1 MKKVRG
7 FAYLFAC
14 GLIGV
19 AFFVQASA
27 QQVTAKYE
35 VSGQI
40 DSEKVPNWISGAA
53 RITGSVSFAS
63 TEERVTVAG
72 DKYVVESTATGA
84 AFLAKFFEN
93 LHVVRRSEGSWVGGA
108 QATTRYYEKRG
119 STEPATA
126 VIDYRSGTAR
136 FSRGPGSPT
145 KVEPI
150 KFMTSDTAALPFVFL
165 GRPRPTGPVTYA
177 YTDGRF
183 LRTMTIDP
191 TVVFDHRV
199 GGTSV
204 PTVRYVSRRKGP
216 KDAEV
221 ELWIRAEDGFPLR
234 IGLTSARYGLRG
246 EANLIELPP
255 IFKRKS

>member
-1 MKKVRG
+1 MKRVRAI
-7 FAYLFAC
+7 AYRLAL
-14 GLIGV
+14 GLSAAV
-19 AFFVQASA
+19 CFQPASA
-27 QQVTAKYE
+27 QQIAARYE

-40 DSEKVPNWISGAA
+40 DSEKVPNWMAGAA
-53 RITGSVSFAS
+53 RMTGSVSFAS
-63 TEERVTVAG
+63 TEERITVAG
-72 DKYVVESTATGA
+72 DKYSVESTATGA
-84 AFLAKFFEN
+84 AFLSKFFDN
-93 LHVVRRSEGSWVGGA
+93 LRVIRRSEGSWVGGA
-108 QATTRYYEKRG
+108 QATTRFYEQRG

-165 GRPRPTGPVTYA
+165 GRPRPAGPVSFA

-191 TVVFDHRV
+191 TVVFEHRV
-199 GGTSV
+199 GGTAV
-204 PTVRYVSRRKGP
+204 PTVRYVSRRIGP

-234 IGLTSARYGLRG
+234 IRLTSARYGLRG
-246 EANLIELPP
+246 EANLTELPP
-255 IFKRKS
+255 VFKRKS

>member
-1 MKKVRG
+1 M
-7 FAYLFAC
+7 
-14 GLIGV
+14 
-19 AFFVQASA
+19 
-27 QQVTAKYE
+27 
-35 VSGQI
+35 
-40 DSEKVPNWISGAA
+40 
-53 RITGSVSFAS
+53 TGSVSFAS

-84 AFLAKFFEN
+84 AFLSKFFDN
-93 LHVVRRSEGSWVGGA
+93 LRVVRRSEGSWVSGA
-108 QATTRYYEKRG
+108 QATTRFYEQRG

-136 FSRGPGSPT
+136 FTRGPGSPT

-165 GRPRPTGPVTYA
+165 GRPRPAGPVSFA

-191 TVVFDHRV
+191 TVVFEHRV
-199 GGTSV
+199 GGTAV
-204 PTVRYVSRRKGP
+204 PTVRYVSRRIGP

-234 IGLTSARYGLRG
+234 IRLTSARYGLRG
-246 EANLIELPP
+246 EANLTELPP
-255 IFKRKS
+255 VFKRKS

>member
-1 MKKVRG
+1 MMKVKG
-7 FAYLFAC
+7 FACLIAC

-19 AFFVQASA
+19 VFVDRVTA

-40 DSEKVPNWISGAA
+40 DSDKVPTWIAGAA
-53 RITGSVSFAS
+53 RMTGSVSFAS

-84 AFLAKFFEN
+84 AFLSKFFDN
-93 LHVVRRSEGSWVGGA
+93 LRVVRRSEGSWVSNA

-136 FSRGPGSPT
+136 FNRGPGSPT

-165 GRPRPTGPVTYA
+165 GRPRPAGPVTYA

-183 LRTMTIDP
+183 LRTLTIDP
-191 TVVFDHRV
+191 TVVFEHRV

-204 PTVRYVSRRKGP
+204 PTVRYVSRRVGP

-221 ELWIRAEDGFPLR
+221 ELWIREEDGFPLR
-234 IGLTSARYGLRG
+234 IRLTSARYGLRG

-255 IFKRKS
+255 VFKRKT